1 MKTAYNA
8 AIVLAGA
15 GILVSGLF
23 VAHAILPIVI
33 GLLLIGGGA
42 LRLWRAR
49 TGE

>member
-1 MKTAYNA
+1 MKTIYNA

-23 VAHAILPIVI
+23 YAHAILPTVV

-42 LRLWRAR
+42 LRLWGAR
-49 TGE
+49 TRG